1 MKRTLRRYLRPGSGS
16 KRMPGQRENPWQT
29 VGGNVGLGLPV
40 VDVEHGYVPPWYE
53 GPYRQDVPK

>member
-1 MKRTLRRYLRPGSGS
+1 
-16 KRMPGQRENPWQT
+16 MPGQRENPWQT
-29 VGGNVGLGLPV
+29 VGRGNVGLGLPV